1 MARIPSPELE
11 APCSLKPVNL
21 RHLLFL
27 YSGPD
32 IKPNLW
38 MWVNPNIVYPPGK
51 LEVAVKKEDLP
62 ACQPALKEEEDSCSE
77 ALETGSPPRK
87 QKRKQKEKH
96 VASSPSI
103 WEEVWMGGHRVEAP
117 AAGFLRANKR

>member
-11 APCSLKPVNL
+11 APCFLKSVNL

-27 YSGPD
+27 YPGPD
-32 IKPNLW
+32 IEPNLW

-51 LEVAVKKEDLP
+51 LEVAVKKEDPPVVLP
-62 ACQPALKEEEDSCSE
+62 ACRPVLKEEDDCCSE
-77 ALETGSPPRK
+77 ASGTLSPPRK

-96 VASSPSI
+96 FASSPST
-103 WEEVWMGGHRVEAP
+103 WEEV
-117 AAGFLRANKR
+117 